1 MSPDEQFVMNS
12 LLRVVGG
19 SYSDGEDP
27 PDAILQLKSE
37 KIGVE
42 VSTLVQRITSDCG
55 VTVSRHSVDAPAIN
69 FANELNDEMSSD
81 IPNDKFVLIIV
92 PAPLNN
98 VRKTKKQLRN
108 GILKMLQLGVTKGDT
123 QIFGNSISIHIHNGR
138 RLSGKKVIGA
148 VSMRNSSA
156 DIGLNAR
163 QILRERIE
171 VKSKKWT

>member
-1 MSPDEQFVMNS
+1 
-12 LLRVVGG
+12 
-19 SYSDGEDP
+19 
-27 PDAILQLKSE
+27 
-37 KIGVE
+37 
-42 VSTLVQRITSDCG
+42 RITSDCG